1 MAIDIS
7 QYFDVKISSPKGADK
22 QVSIH
27 ATKYIEVGAKL
38 VDEDGLIKEFIF
50 DMKDGFLMMDVLSIG
65 MRVDLEG
72 GDLDRKEYL
81 FSGFIKD
88 ITPSFEETGDIKL
101 TIKAY
106 SEEGGRLGVG
116 IRDLIYPSKNHSK
129 TWATKELT
137 YSDIIVNL
145 AKDTGIR
152 VKSEN
157 IKVNTDIKAG
167 FAVGTIRQKSMT
179 DWAFMQMLA
188 DKIHCTLWTEEKNG
202 TPELYLVDDSL
213 LVNKLAN
220 YTFFFLARK
229 SDNEFMDFTKTS
241 DKQVQILKAKIKL
254 DTQNVKG
261 SYSVITDPSTGETKV
276 TTEQENEKGEM
287 ERWVL
292 DEEKVEGLSYEERN
306 DLIQLFMS
314 GKITWE
320 GENKTTAAK
329 TYFKKVII
337 GEGSRKGVRS
347 NTVVEAS
354 NPDGGDVGED
364 GINGSNSTTKNTGST
379 AYKTVIDEEKL
390 RKLTP
395 EQRSGI
401 MGRIARGEITEDDKQ
416 YYTVVDS
423 TAKNNTDD
431 ASTTGQGED
440 TDAGQ
445 SLGVGSP
452 VASTKR
458 KRDEGFTITC
468 GIYGNLEIVPRKSYV
483 LEGLGKYSG
492 SYYLYKVT
500 HEWGK
505 KGYLM
510 ELVFTK

>member
-1 MAIDIS
+1 MSVEIS
-7 QYFDVKISSPKGADK
+7 QYFNVKISSPKGADK
-22 QVSIH
+22 QVSLD

-38 VDEDGLIKEFIF
+38 IDEDGLIKEFQF
-50 DMKDGFLMMDVLSIG
+50 DMKQGYLMMDVLSLG

-81 FSGFIKD
+81 FNGFIKE
-88 ITPSFEETGDIKL
+88 IIPSFEADGDIKL
-101 TIKAY
+101 TVKAY

-116 IRDLIYPSKNHSK
+116 VRDLIYPSKNHPK

-152 VKSEN
+152 VKSDN

-167 FAVGTIRQKSMT
+167 FTTGTIRQKSMT

-202 TPELYLVDDSL
+202 TPELHLVDDSL
-213 LVNKLAN
+213 LVNELAN

-229 SDNEFMDFTKTS
+229 NEKEFVDFTKTS
-241 DKQVQILKAKIKL
+241 DKQIQILKAKIKL
-254 DTQNVKG
+254 DTQNIKG
-261 SYSVITDPSTGETKV
+261 AYSVTTDPTTGETKV
-276 TTEQENEKGEM
+276 TTEQENEKGEL

-292 DEEKVEGLSYEERN
+292 DEEKVEGLSFEERN

-320 GENKTTAAK
+320 GENGTTAAK
-329 TYFKKVII
+329 EYFKKVIV

-347 NTVVEAS
+347 NISVVVSEA
-354 NPDGGDVGED
+354 GGDVGTD
-364 GINGSNSTTKNTGST
+364 GINNANANTENTGST

-401 MGRIARGEITEDDKQ
+401 MGRIARGEITEEDRQ

-431 ASTTGQGED
+431 ASTTGQGEN
-440 TDAGQ
+440 TDASQ
-445 SLGVGSP
+445 ALGVGAQTS
-452 VASTKR
+452 STRR
-458 KRDEGFTITC
+458 KRDEGFNITC
-468 GIYGNLEIVPRKSYV
+468 GIYGNLEIIPRRSYV

-500 HEWGK
+500 HIWGK